1 MVCKMNAHKWLSRE
15 VLLISLSAFFA
26 DLGYQSV
33 VGLLPIY
40 ITGILEQ
47 KPYIFGLIMALT
59 YGIGSFISYAGG
71 RLGDRLNKRRVA
83 LAGNLLIPLLS
94 LSGLP
99 SNAAG
104 SAGLYMGG
112 WFARDFRSPPRRAML
127 VEASDPAYRSSVF
140 GLLHGLD
147 VGGGTV
153 SAMLAFLFLSYGVPI
168 GRVMLFSAA
177 PILVSSIVLFMTKG
191 EMNENYAKSLASSRS
206 VTAREGT
213 KTSDRRLFLSAVALF
228 GFSYYSLGFP
238 IITVSSETGSYALG
252 IATYAVFLFSSGLS
266 GFLFGSIKLDALGAL
281 WKLGYAVAALGS
293 MFLALSYQL
302 HAGVLSFYMA
312 TALLGVGAGVIE
324 TYEPVVTASLAPIS
338 GLSRGMGALS
348 QWRSIG
354 LFTSNVLMGILFTVS
369 IFSSYL
375 YAFVTA
381 MAGAVLLAVL
391 ERRSGTG

>member
-1 MVCKMNAHKWLSRE
+1 MNAHKWLSRE

-47 KPYIFGLIMALT
+47 KPYVFGLIMALT

-94 LSGLP
+94 FSGLP
-99 SNAAG
+99 ANAAG

-127 VEASDPAYRSSVF
+127 VEASDPAYRSNVF
-140 GLLHGLD
+140 GMLHALD

-153 SAMLAFLFLSYGVPI
+153 SAFLAFVFLSYGVPI
-168 GRVMLFSAA
+168 GQVMLFSAV
-177 PILVSSIVLFMTKG
+177 PIIISSIVLFMTKG
-191 EMNENYAKSLASSRS
+191 ERNENYARSLAPSA
-206 VTAREGT
+206 TAPVRDEAR
-213 KTSDRRLFLSAVALF
+213 TSDRRLFLAAVALF

-266 GFLFGSIKLDALGAL
+266 GLFFGSMKLNALGAL
-281 WKLGYAVAALGS
+281 WKLGYTVAALGS
-293 MFLALSYQL
+293 LFLAVSYQF

-312 TALLGVGAGVIE
+312 TAVLGLGAGVIE
-324 TYEPVVTASLAPIS
+324 TYEPVVTASLSPHS
-338 GLSRGMGALS
+338 GLSRGLGALS

-354 LFTSNVLMGILFTVS
+354 LFTSNLLMGLLFTVS
-369 IFSSYL
+369 VFSSYL

-381 MAGAVLLAVL
+381 ITGAVMLAIL
-391 ERRSGTG
+391 AGRTRTG